1 MGARC
6 IWGAEERFKSDVFD
20 CVIQAVLVMRPLEP
34 DLLLTTCYTVLSAVH
49 AVNGQ
54 EPRGR
59 IPFLANVAELV
70 YCTCLEN
77 RRTRNRSDGS
87 NPSIRASAGSIP
99 ARWLRLGR
107 TGFSWQYG
115 R

>member
-34 DLLLTTCYTVLSAVH
+34 DFSSPTCYTVLSAVH

-54 EPRGR
+54 EFRGR
-59 IPFLANVAELV
+59 LLSLLWRCLVEEEWKPLV
-70 YCTCLEN
+70 YRGEDFGDTHEISNLGN
-77 RRTRNRSDGS
+77 R
-87 NPSIRASAGSIP
+87 
-99 ARWLRLGR
+99 
-107 TGFSWQYG
+107 F
-115 R
+115 

>member
-34 DLLLTTCYTVLSAVH
+34 DFSSPTCYTVLSAVH

-54 EPRGR
+54 EFRGR
-59 IPFLANVAELV
+59 LLSLLWRCLVDCAVVAERLNAADLKSVNRETGSRVQIPPTVLV
-70 YCTCLEN
+70 PV
-77 RRTRNRSDGS
+77 RF
-87 NPSIRASAGSIP
+87 
-99 ARWLRLGR
+99 RLG
-107 TGFSWQYG
+107 G
-115 R
+115 